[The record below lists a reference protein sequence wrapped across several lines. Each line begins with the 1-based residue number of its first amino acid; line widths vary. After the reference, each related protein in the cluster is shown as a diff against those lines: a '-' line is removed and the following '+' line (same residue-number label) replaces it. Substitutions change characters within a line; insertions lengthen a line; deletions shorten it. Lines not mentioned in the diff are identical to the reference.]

1 MNQTDDLHEA
11 EIWGIAK
18 AGDGSMVFLRAKDSD
33 LSVPIFIGQLEA
45 QAILIGYSHIEVA
58 RPLTA
63 DLLLEVIKKAGL
75 SLARVEVNQIRD
87 NTFYASIILQAEKE
101 PGGRS
106 QEPGGRS
113 QEPGGR
119 SQGPLTVDARPSD
132 ALALAVRA
140 KCPIFVTDSVLE
152 EAGIPSDDIIE
163 EDAGREALQ
172 AELDAAVA
180 AEEYEKAAEIRDKLK
195 QLNDEESEKS

>member
-1 MNQTDDLHEA
+1 MNRTDDLHEA

-75 SLARVEVNQIRD
+75 SLARVEVNQIKD

-106 QEPGGRS
+106 QGPGGRS
-113 QEPGGR
+113 QDR
-119 SQGPLTVDARPSD
+119 LTVDARPSD

-152 EAGIPSDDIIE
+152 KAGIPSDDIIE

-195 QLNDEESEKS
+195 QLNDEES